1 VLGGEAGALI
11 GAVNDFRRF
20 RPARADIDKDTTVL
34 EMGVEIGAGRVFET
48 ATPALMVDQMLDRD
62 IVK

>member
-1 VLGGEAGALI
+1 MLGGEAGALI
-11 GAVNDFRRF
+11 GA
-20 RPARADIDKDTTVL
+20 DIDNDITVL

-62 IVK
+62 IVE